1 MAVSLY
7 LYVAILSSAY
17 LETQIEDNEELTESL
32 RIVFGYILTSLLMLT
47 IFVNL
52 VYFLI
57 NMVIAGFKY
66 MKKKW

>member
-1 MAVSLY
+1 VAVSLY
-7 LYVAILSSAY
+7 LYVAILFSDY
-17 LETQIEDNEELTESL
+17 LETQIEDNKELTDSL

-66 MKKKW
+66 MKKKC